1 MEYISLNNGVK
12 MPILG
17 YGVYQV
23 TKEECE
29 RCVLDAL
36 KVGYRA
42 IDTAQSYFNEEE
54 VGNAIQKSGIPREEI
69 FLTTK
74 VWIEH
79 YGYEEAKKSVLESM
93 KKLKTDYLDLV
104 LLHQP
109 FSDAYGAYHALEE
122 LYDEG
127 KIRAI
132 GISNFYVDRMVDFA
146 SFNRIKPMVNQVETH
161 IFNQQKEMKKMLV
174 VYYSWSNRNTKRI
187 AEQLTNRT
195 GADIAR
201 IETAEPYSGSHE
213 DVVEQGKREV
223 EAGFMPQINPISV
236 NLADY
241 DVIAI
246 GTPTWW
252 YTMAPAVLTFLTVND
267 FTGKTVIPFMTNGG
281 WPGHV
286 IKDMKD
292 KCKGAAFAHE
302 MQIQF
307 DSMGKDH
314 LETSED
320 VITEWIGQIKMEIN
334 K

>member
-1 MEYISLNNGVK
+1 MS
-12 MPILG
+12 
-17 YGVYQV
+17 
-23 TKEECE
+23 
-29 RCVLDAL
+29 
-36 KVGYRA
+36 
-42 IDTAQSYFNEEE
+42 
-54 VGNAIQKSGIPREEI
+54 
-69 FLTTK
+69 
-74 VWIEH
+74 
-79 YGYEEAKKSVLESM
+79 
-93 KKLKTDYLDLV
+93 
-104 LLHQP
+104 
-109 FSDAYGAYHALEE
+109 
-122 LYDEG
+122 
-127 KIRAI
+127 
-132 GISNFYVDRMVDFA
+132 
-146 SFNRIKPMVNQVETH
+146 TH
-161 IFNQQKEMKKMLV
+161 IMDYDFSGMNSEIRISVIGKKGIDIKMKKMLV
-174 VYYSWSNRNTKRI
+174 VYYSWSNGNTKKI
-187 AEQLTNRT
+187 AEQLANKT

-201 IETAEPYSGSHE
+201 IETAEPYRGSHE
-213 DVVEQGKREV
+213 EVVKQGKREV
-223 EAGFMPQINPISV
+223 EAGFTPQINPLSV

-241 DVIAI
+241 DVLAI

-320 VITEWIGQIKMEIN
+320 VITEWIGQINTDIN